1 MRVGIQGKVCG
12 FLAGVLVLTF
22 GGSTW
27 VSTVASTAALEEL
40 GERSAKALRTSAIAQ
55 ARNVFSSLEIGTK
68 ESLEKGEMEGF
79 QSLLAE
85 LGGVE
90 GVIEIGLTDPAGTV
104 VYASQNA
111 STGGQLDSEVIRRA
125 VGSDQAVVVARGAE
139 VTVVRAQRFR
149 QKCTQCHEGA
159 SPGALAGSLYV
170 RYTLADTARMEADTR
185 GFVASA
191 RRASLWTGIGAGL
204 AGLLIATA
212 GTWLLQD
219 RLVTR
224 RMRGFV
230 GRLKEMAEG
239 DGDLTKSIP
248 LEYVS
253 CSGVKSCGHDECVC
267 FGKQEA
273 CWSHVGSMQ
282 LIPEKIQCPSVLS
295 GKIADCATCEVFQA
309 AERDEFDQLAN
320 WVNIFTNKIRYMVEQ
335 VKASAGEMAAVS
347 EELSATTTQI
357 AASTEEVSQQTQ
369 ALAASG
375 EEMGATVQEVSQN
388 AAAVTQAADR
398 ARGQAVEAARLVRD
412 TGESLERI
420 AEVVTGAGQVVEGLG
435 AEAEKVDVVIRTIK
449 EIADQTK
456 LLALN
461 ATIEAARA
469 GEQGRGFAVVADE
482 VRKLAADTVKA
493 TQEIARTVEGIR
505 TEARRAVS
513 AMGEGVAAVD
523 EGREMG
529 RKAAGAMAEVEA
541 EASGAAT
548 QVEQIAAA
556 TEELTATIHHLA
568 MNLDQIAQGVGE
580 NTRAGEEIART
591 AETVAKKADELRHL
605 TSRFRT

>member
-12 FLAGVLVLTF
+12 FLVGVLLLAF

-27 VSTVASTAALEEL
+27 ISTARSTAALEEL
-40 GERSAKALRTSAIAQ
+40 GERSIETLRSSAIGQ
-55 ARNVFSSLEIGTK
+55 ARTVFSSLEIGTK
-68 ESLEKGEMEGF
+68 GSLEKGEMAGF
-79 QSLLAE
+79 QELLTD
-85 LGGVE
+85 LGSVE
-90 GVIEIGLTDPAGTV
+90 GLIEIGLTDPDGTV
-104 VYASQNA
+104 VYASGGA
-111 STGGQLDSEVIRRA
+111 SAGVRFDPDAVRQA
-125 VGSDQAVVVARGAE
+125 VGSKDPVVVPRGDEVIVARAH
-139 VTVVRAQRFR
+139 RFR
-149 QKCTQCHEGA
+149 QECAECHGGA
-159 SPGALAGSLYV
+159 APGTLAGILYV
-170 RYTLADTARMEADTR
+170 RYALAATARTEEETR
-185 GFVASA
+185 DFVTSA
-191 RRASLWTGIGAGL
+191 RRASVWTGVGAGL
-204 AGLLIATA
+204 VGLLAATL
-212 GTWLLQD
+212 GTWFLQD
-219 RLVTR
+219 RFVTR

-230 GRLKEMAEG
+230 KSLKEMAEG

-248 LEYVS
+248 LRYVD
-253 CSGVKSCGHDECVC
+253 CAGVKDCGHDECVC
-267 FGKQEA
+267 FGRQEA

-295 GKIADCATCEVFQA
+295 GKVTDCATCEVFQA
-309 AERDEFDQLAN
+309 AEQDEFDQLAN

-335 VKASAGEMAAVS
+335 VKESAGEMAAVS

-369 ALAASG
+369 VLAASG

-388 AAAVTQAADR
+388 AAGVAQAADR
-398 ARGQAVEAARLVRD
+398 ARGRAAEAGRMVRE

-420 AEVVTGAGQVVEGLG
+420 AEVVAGAGRVVEGLG
-435 AEAEKVDVVIRTIK
+435 AEAEKVDVVVRTIK

-469 GEQGRGFAVVADE
+469 GEHGRGFAVVADE

-493 TQEIARTVEGIR
+493 TQQIARTVEGIQA
-505 TEARRAVS
+505 EARRAVD
-513 AMGEGVAAVD
+513 AMEEGVSAVAQ
-523 EGREMG
+523 GRDLG
-529 RKAAGAMAEVEA
+529 RRAAGAMAEVES
-541 EASGAAT
+541 EVSGAAA

-556 TEELTATIHHLA
+556 TEELTATIQHLA

-591 AETVAKKADELRHL
+591 ADTVAKKADELRHL
-605 TSRFRT
+605 TNRFST

>member
-1 MRVGIQGKVCG
+1 MRVGVQAKVCG
-12 FLAGVLVLTF
+12 FLVGVLVLSF

-27 VSTVASTAALEEL
+27 VSTARSTAALEEL
-40 GERSAKALRTSAIAQ
+40 GERSVQALRTSAIGQ
-55 ARNVFSSLEIGTK
+55 ARSVFSTLEIGTR
-68 ESLEKGEMEGF
+68 ESLEKGEMDGF
-79 QSLLAE
+79 QRLLTD
-85 LGGVE
+85 LGSVE
-90 GVIEIGLTDPAGTV
+90 GVIEIGLTDPAGVV
-104 VYASQNA
+104 VYASRSA
-111 STGGQLDSEVIRRA
+111 STGRRLDPDAVRQA
-125 VGSDQAVVVARGAE
+125 VGSKEPVVAPRGDE
-139 VTVVRAQRFR
+139 VTVVRAHRFR
-149 QKCTQCHEGA
+149 RECGRCHDGA
-159 SPGALAGSLYV
+159 APGTLAGTLYV
-170 RYTLADTARMEADTR
+170 RYRLADTVRVAAETR
-185 GFVASA
+185 DFVGSA

-204 AGLLIATA
+204 VGLLVATA
-212 GTWLLQD
+212 GTWFLQD
-219 RLVTR
+219 RFVTR
-224 RMRGFV
+224 RMRMFV
-230 GRLKEMAEG
+230 ESLKDMAEG

-248 LEYVS
+248 LRYVD
-253 CSGVKSCGHDECVC
+253 CAGVKDCGHEECVC
-267 FGKQEA
+267 FGRQEA

-295 GKIADCATCEVFQA
+295 GKVTDCSTCEVFQA

-335 VKASAGEMAAVS
+335 VKESAGEMAAVS

-388 AAAVTQAADR
+388 AAAVAQAADR
-398 ARGQAVEAARLVRD
+398 ARTQAVEAARMVRE

-420 AEVVTGAGQVVEGLG
+420 AEVVAGAGRVVEGLG

-469 GEQGRGFAVVADE
+469 GEHGRGFAVVADE

-493 TQEIARTVEGIR
+493 TQEIARTIEGIQ
-505 TEARRAVS
+505 TEARRAVD
-513 AMGEGVAAVD
+513 AMGEGVAAVA

-529 RKAAGAMAEVEA
+529 RRAAGVMAEAEA
-541 EASGAAT
+541 EASEAAT

-556 TEELTATIHHLA
+556 TEELTATIQHLA

-591 AETVAKKADELRHL
+591 ADTVAKKADELRHL
-605 TSRFRT
+605 TNRFRT